1 MSQRKKNTLQ
11 RLLVIL
17 VLLVSL
23 GLFAWLCT
31 EVWQIKNLA
40 ENLGVHFTNRRGKLA
55 ELDSPVQKLI
65 FIFTGWLVLQIA
77 FFIGLLNHFFKSTKN
92 DSERG
97 SRRAEEQRKSNRYE
111 SEDNEDDADEERDSR
126 RHHRSRKED
135 KDEDND
141 FEPLDEGPKRRQ
153 VSAKLN
159 FDEDTD
165 TEESVTSNTVHIE
178 VTTPQSSRY
187 EDDDDEEDY
196 LEVPKPVGRRSRKDR
211 R

>member
-141 FEPLDEGPKRRQ
+141 FEHLDEGPKRRQ

-187 EDDDDEEDY
+187 EDDDDEDY

>member
-1 MSQRKKNTLQ
+1 M
-11 RLLVIL
+11 V
-17 VLLVSL
+17 
-23 GLFAWLCT
+23 
-31 EVWQIKNLA
+31 
-40 ENLGVHFTNRRGKLA
+40 
-55 ELDSPVQKLI
+55 
-65 FIFTGWLVLQIA
+65 
-77 FFIGLLNHFFKSTKN
+77 
-92 DSERG
+92 
-97 SRRAEEQRKSNRYE
+97 AEEQRKSNRYE

-187 EDDDDEEDY
+187 EDDDDDEDY